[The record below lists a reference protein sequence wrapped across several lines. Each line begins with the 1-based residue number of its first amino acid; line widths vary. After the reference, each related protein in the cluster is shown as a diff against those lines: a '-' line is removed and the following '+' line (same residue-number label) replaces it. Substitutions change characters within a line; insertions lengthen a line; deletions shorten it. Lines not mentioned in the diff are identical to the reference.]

1 MGLNGGLGGGVRGS
15 MALPLEL
22 VDDCDERAGDRA
34 ATDDERR
41 YVRGL
46 AVDADVEV
54 RERVCV
60 RIETPSSS
68 FETGEYVSC
77 G

>member
-1 MGLNGGLGGGVRGS
+1 MGLNGGLGGGVSGS
-15 MALPLEL
+15 MTRPPE
-22 VDDCDERAGDRA
+22 VPEDCDERAGDRGA
-34 ATDDERR
+34 ADDERR
-41 YVRGL
+41 CVGGL

-68 FETGEYVSC
+68 FETGEYESC